1 LVLVAHLEQLVL
13 VLPVME
19 HRAETQSFIPQ
30 HIPHIPQLNLFVEQ
44 VVDLDQVGQE
54 EMVLLLLA
62 DQVEVEVEKILVH
75 PPIILLEQQ

>member
-1 LVLVAHLEQLVL
+1 LVLVVTVEQEILEQL
-13 VLPVME
+13 VME

-62 DQVEVEVEKILVH
+62 DQVEVEVEKTLMEQQ
-75 PPIILLEQQ
+75 IILLEQ